1 MLNKDVYLIN
11 PLERK
16 LVNEGV
22 ASVNDRNLN
31 VLRYEVE
38 TFVCDGQYE
47 KGMEHILEVY
57 LRNLGHEQQPA
68 VWVSGF
74 FGSGKSHL
82 VKMLGAFWQDVEFQ
96 DGARARSLAD
106 LPDSIK
112 VLLHELSTQAK
123 RYGGLH
129 AAMGTLSAGA
139 SGSIRLA
146 LLRIIYKSAGLPE
159 NYANASFVMWLKSE
173 KIYDQVKEKVEA
185 KGYDWNEELDNLYV
199 AEGLHESLSEVKP
212 NLFPTPESCVETLNN
227 RFPNKSDVTSD
238 EMIKSI
244 KDALSKGGQ
253 MPLTLVV
260 LDEVEQYIGDSTQRA
275 MDVQEVVEACSKQ
288 IGSKLLFIGT
298 GQTAVTGTAL
308 LKKLEGRFTVRI
320 ELSDTDVD
328 AVVRKVILAKK
339 PDKVQEIRKIM
350 EKNIGEIS
358 RHLTATS
365 IGHNQ
370 RDVEYFTQDY
380 PILPVRRRF
389 WENTLRVLDQTGTDS
404 QLRNQLS
411 MVHKATQSNIN
422 EPLGNVIPADYLY
435 YDLADKMLHARVL
448 PRKVHEKTMLW
459 YTQGDDER
467 LVSRAC
473 GLIFL
478 INKLAGTNNEI
489 GIKSNI
495 DTLADL
501 MVTDLSSGSSQL
513 RSRLGD
519 LLDDCELLMKVD
531 DEYRI
536 QTEENLAWLDDY
548 ASNQN
553 VLRNEMH
560 RVNAERED
568 RIKKKFVET
577 VGKSTIMHGQSKVVR
592 DINFF
597 FGTTLP
603 ADANKNVYVWVRNE
617 WSTDEHSV
625 RIDARQ
631 AGNQSPTIFVFI
643 PKRAEIANYLVES
656 KASTA
661 TLSKKGSPA
670 PVTPEGKEAMAAM
683 ETIKNNAERN
693 IDELLREALSE
704 AKVFQAGG
712 NEIIEANLK
721 DAISSAAKNSIHRLF
736 QEFDIADNPNWN
748 KVFSK
753 AKEGAP
759 DSLKYVGFNG
769 DVSEHA
775 VCKKVMNYIGSG
787 KKGTDIRREFENAPY
802 GWSGDAID
810 GSLLALMVV
819 GLIRC
824 LDESGNIVNP
834 KDIERKQIGKMTFK
848 IESVTISTIQRI
860 QIRKLYQKAGIK
872 ADAGNESLKAEDFIN
887 YMLELAEDAG
897 GVEPRPEKP
906 DTSLINELK
915 YQTGNEQLLSIYENR
930 NKLETLIEEWSKLKL
945 NIESRIINWNKLE
958 QMISLVSN
966 EDAISD
972 IKKQVQSIKEERQ
985 LLHEPDMIVP
995 LLKSLENILRTTI
1008 NEKYSKYSSVY
1019 DYLNKKLNSNEA
1031 WSRLSEEKRTSIL
1044 KQSGLSKIQP
1054 IALGTYEELLSALR
1068 QYPLRSWTDKE
1079 AALQAKFNMAT
1090 EMAAKEL
1097 EPKLQ
1102 MVEIPKRTLK
1112 SEEEI
1117 NRWIEEI
1124 RVQLKEKLV
1133 DGPIIVR

>member
-1 MLNKDVYLIN
+1 MFNKDVYMIN

-47 KGMEHILEVY
+47 KGMEHILDVY
-57 LRNLGHEQQPA
+57 LRKLGHEQQPA

-82 VKMLGAFWQDVEFQ
+82 VKMLAAFWQDVEFQ
-96 DGARARSLAD
+96 DGARARSVAD

-112 VLLHELSTQAK
+112 IHLRELSTQSK

-129 AAMGTLSAGA
+129 AATGTLGAGA
-139 SGSIRLA
+139 SGSVRLA
-146 LLRIIYKSAGLPE
+146 LLRIIYKSVGLPE
-159 NYANASFVMWLKSE
+159 NYANASFVMWLKAE
-173 KIYDQVKEKVEA
+173 NIFDQVKEKVES

-227 RFPNKSDVTSD
+227 RFPNKLDVTSD
-238 EMIKSI
+238 EMIKSM
-244 KDALSKGGQ
+244 KDALSNDGH

-350 EKNIGEIS
+350 ERNIGEIS
-358 RHLTATS
+358 RHLSATS
-365 IGHNQ
+365 IGHSQ
-370 RDVEYFTQDY
+370 KDAEYFVQDY

-411 MVHKATQSNIN
+411 MVHKAAQFNMN

-459 YTQGDDER
+459 HTQGEDEK
-467 LVSRAC
+467 LISRAC

-478 INKLAGTNNEI
+478 INKLAGSNNEI
-489 GIKSNI
+489 GIKANI

-501 MVTDLSSGSSQL
+501 MVTDLSSRSSHL
-513 RSRLGD
+513 RSRLSS
-519 LLDDCELLMKVD
+519 LLDDCEILMKVN

-536 QTEENLAWLDDY
+536 QTEENLAWLDEY

-553 VLRNEMH
+553 ILRNEMH

-577 VGKSTIMHGQSKVVR
+577 VGKSTVMHGQSRVVR

-603 ADANKNVYVWVRNE
+603 SDANKNVYVWVRNE
-617 WSTDEHSV
+617 WSTDEDSV

-631 AGNQSPTIFVFI
+631 SGNQSPTIYVFF
-643 PKRAEIANYLVES
+643 PKRAEIINYLVES
-656 KASTA
+656 KASAA

-670 PVTPEGKEAMAAM
+670 PITPEGKEAMAAM

-693 IDELLREALSE
+693 IGELLREALSE

-712 NEIIEANLK
+712 NEIIEGSLK
-721 DAISSAAKNSIHRLF
+721 EAILSAANNSIHRLY
-736 QEFDIADNPNWN
+736 QDFDIADNSNWN
-748 KVFSK
+748 KVFAK

-769 DVSEHA
+769 DVTEHP

-787 KKGTDIRREFENAPY
+787 KKGTDIRKEFENAPY

-810 GSLLALMVV
+810 GSLLALMVA

-824 LDESGNIVNP
+824 LSESGNLVNP

-872 ADAGNESLKAEDFIN
+872 ADAGNESLKSDDFIS
-887 YMLELAEDAG
+887 YMLELAENAG

-915 YQTGNEQLLSIYENR
+915 FQSGNEQLLAIYENR
-930 NKLETLIEEWSKLKL
+930 NELETIIEEWSKLKV
-945 NIESRIINWNKLE
+945 NIESRIINWNKFE
-958 QMISLVSN
+958 QMMSLVSD
-966 EDAISD
+966 EDVVSD
-972 IKKQVQSIKEERQ
+972 IKNQAQSIKEERQ

-995 LLKSLENILRTTI
+995 LLKSLENTLRTAI
-1008 NEKYSKYSSVY
+1008 NAKHSKYASVY
-1019 DYLNKKLNSNEA
+1019 DYLNKRLSNNES
-1031 WSRLSEEKRTSIL
+1031 WNRLSEEKRTSIL
-1044 KQSGLSKIQP
+1044 KQNSLSKIQS
-1054 IALGTYEELLSALR
+1054 IALGSYEELLSALK
-1068 QYPLRSWTDKE
+1068 QYPLKSWADRE
-1079 AALQAKFNMAT
+1079 AALEAKFNKAT

-1102 MVEIPKRTLK
+1102 MVDIPKRTLK
-1112 SEEEI
+1112 SEEDI
-1117 NRWIEEI
+1117 NSWIEEI
-1124 RVQLKEKLV
+1124 RGQLKEKLV
-1133 DGPIIVR
+1133 DGPIVVR

>member
-1 MLNKDVYLIN
+1 MNNKDVYMIN
-11 PLERK
+11 PSERK
-16 LVNEGV
+16 LINEGV

-47 KGMEHILEVY
+47 KGIEHILDVY
-57 LRNLGHEQQPA
+57 LRKLGHEQQPA

-82 VKMLGAFWQDVEFQ
+82 VKMLAAFWQDVEFQ

-106 LPDSIK
+106 LPESIK
-112 VLLHELSTQAK
+112 IHLHELSTQSK

-129 AAMGTLSAGA
+129 AATGTLGAGA
-139 SGSIRLA
+139 SGSVRLA
-146 LLRIIYKSAGLPE
+146 LLRIIYKSVGLPE
-159 NYANASFVMWLKSE
+159 NYANASFVMWLKAE
-173 KIYDQVKEKVEA
+173 NIFDQVKEKVES

-227 RFPNKSDVTSD
+227 RFPNKLDVTSD

-244 KDALSKGGQ
+244 KDALSSDGH

-350 EKNIGEIS
+350 ERNIGEIS
-358 RHLTATS
+358 RHLSATS

-370 RDVEYFTQDY
+370 RDAEYFIQDY

-411 MVHKATQSNIN
+411 MVHKAAQFNMN

-459 YTQGDDER
+459 HTQGDDEK

-478 INKLAGTNNEI
+478 INKLAGSNNEI
-489 GIKSNI
+489 GIKANI

-501 MVTDLSSGSSQL
+501 MVTDLSSGSSHL
-513 RSRLGD
+513 RSRLSG
-519 LLDDCELLMKVD
+519 LLDDCEILMKVN

-536 QTEENLAWLDDY
+536 QTEENLAWLDEY

-553 VLRNEMH
+553 ILRNEMH
-560 RVNAERED
+560 RVNADRED

-577 VGKSTIMHGQSKVVR
+577 VGKSTVMHGQSKVVR

-617 WSTDEHSV
+617 WSTDEDSV

-631 AGNQSPTIFVFI
+631 AGNQSPTIYVFI
-643 PKRAEIANYLVES
+643 PKRAEIINYLVES
-656 KASTA
+656 KASAA

-670 PVTPEGKEAMAAM
+670 PITPEGKEAMAAM

-693 IDELLREALSE
+693 IGELLREALSE

-712 NEIIEANLK
+712 NEIIEGNLK
-721 DAISSAAKNSIHRLF
+721 EAILSAANNSIHRLY
-736 QEFDIADNPNWN
+736 QDFDIADNPNWN
-748 KVFSK
+748 KVFAK

-787 KKGTDIRREFENAPY
+787 KKGTDIRKEFENAPY

-810 GSLLALMVV
+810 GSLLALMVA

-824 LDESGNIVNP
+824 LGESGNLVNP
-834 KDIERKQIGKMTFK
+834 KDIERKQIGKMSFK

-872 ADAGNESLKAEDFIN
+872 ADAGNESLKSDDFIS

-897 GVEPRPEKP
+897 GLEPRPEKP

-915 YQTGNEQLLSIYENR
+915 FQAGNEQLLSIYENR
-930 NKLETLIEEWSKLKL
+930 NELETLIEDWSKLKA
-945 NIESRIINWNKLE
+945 NIESRIINWDKFE
-958 QMISLVSN
+958 KMMSLVSD
-966 EDAISD
+966 EDVVSD
-972 IKKQVQSIKEERQ
+972 IKNQARYIKEERQ
-985 LLHEPDMIVP
+985 LLHDPDMIVP
-995 LLKSLENILRTTI
+995 LLRSLENTLRATI
-1008 NEKYSKYSSVY
+1008 NTKYSKYGSAY
-1019 DYLNKKLNSNEA
+1019 DYLYKKLINNES
-1031 WSRLSEEKRTSIL
+1031 WNRLTEDQRRNIS
-1044 KQSGLSKIQP
+1044 KQNGLSKIQP
-1054 IALGTYEELLSALR
+1054 IALGSYEELLSALK
-1068 QYPLRSWTDKE
+1068 QYPLKSWVDRE
-1079 AALQAKFNMAT
+1079 GALQAKFDKAT

-1102 MVEIPKRTLK
+1102 MVDIPKRTLK
-1112 SEEEI
+1112 SEEDI
-1117 NRWIEEI
+1117 NSWIEEI
-1124 RVQLKEKLV
+1124 RNQLKEKLV
-1133 DGPIIVR
+1133 DGPIVVR

>member
-1 MLNKDVYLIN
+1 MLNKDVYMIN

-47 KGMEHILEVY
+47 KGMEHILDVY
-57 LRNLGHEQQPA
+57 LRKLGHEQQSA

-82 VKMLGAFWQDVEFQ
+82 VKMLAAFWQDVEFQ
-96 DGARARSLAD
+96 DGARARTLAD

-112 VLLHELSTQAK
+112 IHLHELSTQSK
-123 RYGGLH
+123 KYGGLH
-129 AAMGTLSAGA
+129 AATGTLGAGA
-139 SGSIRLA
+139 SGSVRLA
-146 LLRIIYKSAGLPE
+146 LLRIIYKSVALPE
-159 NYANASFVMWLKSE
+159 NYANASFVMWLKAE
-173 KIYDQVKEKVEA
+173 NIFNQVKEKVEA
-185 KGYDWNEELDNLYV
+185 KGYNWNEELDNLYV

-244 KDALSKGGQ
+244 KDALSNVGHI
-253 MPLTLVV
+253 PLTLVV

-350 EKNIGEIS
+350 ERNIGEIS
-358 RHLTATS
+358 RHLSATS

-370 RDVEYFTQDY
+370 RDAEYFTQDY

-411 MVHKATQSNIN
+411 MIHKAAQSNMN

-459 YTQGDDER
+459 HTQGDDEK

-478 INKLAGTNNEI
+478 INKLAGSNNEI
-489 GIKSNI
+489 GIKANI

-513 RSRLGD
+513 RSRLSN
-519 LLDDCELLMKVD
+519 LLDDCELLMKVN

-536 QTEENLAWLDDY
+536 QTEENLAWLDEY

-577 VGKSTIMHGQSKVVR
+577 VGKSTVMHGQSKVVR

-617 WSTDEHSV
+617 WSTDEDSV

-631 AGNQSPTIFVFI
+631 AGNQSPTIYVFI
-643 PKRAEIANYLVES
+643 PKRAEIINYLVES
-656 KASTA
+656 KASAA

-670 PVTPEGKEAMAAM
+670 PITPEGKEAMAAM

-693 IDELLREALSE
+693 ISELLREALSE

-712 NEIIEANLK
+712 NEIIEGNLK
-721 DAISSAAKNSIHRLF
+721 DAILSAANNSIHRLY
-736 QEFDIADNPNWN
+736 QDFDIADNPSWN
-748 KVFSK
+748 KVFAK

-787 KKGTDIRREFENAPY
+787 KKGTDIRKEFENAPY

-810 GSLLALMVV
+810 GSLLALMVA

-824 LDESGNIVNP
+824 LGESGNLINP

-872 ADAGNESLKAEDFIN
+872 ADAGNESLKSDDFIS

-915 YQTGNEQLLSIYENR
+915 FQSGNEQLLSIYENR
-930 NKLETLIEEWSKLKL
+930 NELETLIEEWSKLKV
-945 NIESRIINWNKLE
+945 NIESRIINWNKFE
-958 QMISLVSN
+958 HMMSLVSD
-966 EDAISD
+966 EDVIGD
-972 IKKQVQSIKEERQ
+972 IKNQARSIKVERQ
-985 LLHEPDMIVP
+985 LLHDPDMIVP
-995 LLKSLENILRTTI
+995 LLKSLENTLRITI
-1008 NEKYSKYSSVY
+1008 NEKYSKYASVY
-1019 DYLNKKLNSNEA
+1019 DYLNKRLDNNES
-1031 WSRLSEEKRTSIL
+1031 WNRLSEEKRTSIL
-1044 KQSGLSKIQP
+1044 KQNGLSKIQP
-1054 IALGTYEELLSALR
+1054 IALGSYEELLNAVK
-1068 QYPLRSWTDKE
+1068 QYPIKSWADKE
-1079 AALQAKFNMAT
+1079 AALEAKFQKAT
-1090 EMAAKEL
+1090 EMAIKEL

-1102 MVEIPKRTLK
+1102 MVDIPKRTLK
-1112 SEEEI
+1112 SEEDI
-1117 NRWIEEI
+1117 NSWIEEI
-1124 RVQLKEKLV
+1124 RNQLKEKLV
-1133 DGPIIVR
+1133 DGPIVVR

>member
-1 MLNKDVYLIN
+1 
-11 PLERK
+11 
-16 LVNEGV
+16 
-22 ASVNDRNLN
+22 
-31 VLRYEVE
+31 
-38 TFVCDGQYE
+38 
-47 KGMEHILEVY
+47 
-57 LRNLGHEQQPA
+57 
-68 VWVSGF
+68 
-74 FGSGKSHL
+74 
-82 VKMLGAFWQDVEFQ
+82 
-96 DGARARSLAD
+96 
-106 LPDSIK
+106 
-112 VLLHELSTQAK
+112 
-123 RYGGLH
+123 
-129 AAMGTLSAGA
+129 
-139 SGSIRLA
+139 
-146 LLRIIYKSAGLPE
+146 
-159 NYANASFVMWLKSE
+159 
-173 KIYDQVKEKVEA
+173 
-185 KGYDWNEELDNLYV
+185 
-199 AEGLHESLSEVKP
+199 
-212 NLFPTPESCVETLNN
+212 
-227 RFPNKSDVTSD
+227 
-238 EMIKSI
+238 
-244 KDALSKGGQ
+244 
-253 MPLTLVV
+253 
-260 LDEVEQYIGDSTQRA
+260 
-275 MDVQEVVEACSKQ
+275 
-288 IGSKLLFIGT
+288 
-298 GQTAVTGTAL
+298 
-308 LKKLEGRFTVRI
+308 
-320 ELSDTDVD
+320 
-328 AVVRKVILAKK
+328 
-339 PDKVQEIRKIM
+339 
-350 EKNIGEIS
+350 
-358 RHLTATS
+358 
-365 IGHNQ
+365 
-370 RDVEYFTQDY
+370 
-380 PILPVRRRF
+380 
-389 WENTLRVLDQTGTDS
+389 
-404 QLRNQLS
+404 
-411 MVHKATQSNIN
+411 
-422 EPLGNVIPADYLY
+422 
-435 YDLADKMLHARVL
+435 
-448 PRKVHEKTMLW
+448 
-459 YTQGDDER
+459 
-467 LVSRAC
+467 
-473 GLIFL
+473 
-478 INKLAGTNNEI
+478 
-489 GIKSNI
+489 
-495 DTLADL
+495 

-617 WSTDEHSV
+617 WSTDEDSV

-810 GSLLALMVV
+810 GSLLALMVA

-860 QIRKLYQKAGIK
+860 RLGSCIK
-872 ADAGNESLKAEDFIN
+872 
-887 YMLELAEDAG
+887 
-897 GVEPRPEKP
+897 
-906 DTSLINELK
+906 
-915 YQTGNEQLLSIYENR
+915 
-930 NKLETLIEEWSKLKL
+930 
-945 NIESRIINWNKLE
+945 SR
-958 QMISLVSN
+958 
-966 EDAISD
+966 
-972 IKKQVQSIKEERQ
+972 
-985 LLHEPDMIVP
+985 
-995 LLKSLENILRTTI
+995 
-1008 NEKYSKYSSVY
+1008 Y
-1019 DYLNKKLNSNEA
+1019 
-1031 WSRLSEEKRTSIL
+1031 
-1044 KQSGLSKIQP
+1044 
-1054 IALGTYEELLSALR
+1054 
-1068 QYPLRSWTDKE
+1068 
-1079 AALQAKFNMAT
+1079 
-1090 EMAAKEL
+1090 
-1097 EPKLQ
+1097 
-1102 MVEIPKRTLK
+1102 
-1112 SEEEI
+1112 
-1117 NRWIEEI
+1117 
-1124 RVQLKEKLV
+1124 
-1133 DGPIIVR
+1133 